1 MASESACVGCRVVDG
16 EGYKATVRY
25 IGPVI
30 GAKNQEEVWF
40 GVEWDTPGRG
50 KHDGSS
56 VDATGKLHRYFQCLA
71 NSGSFIKPSK
81 VTFGRTFLAA
91 LNDRYVSLDAPSIA
105 DANGT
110 VPNVF
115 VSTLKGNKKT
125 IEFVGEDKIRFVS
138 VCHRV
143 FEDV

>member
-1 MASESACVGCRVVDG
+1 MASHNACVGSRVVDS

-30 GAKNQEEVWF
+30 GAKNQEEIWF
-40 GVEWDTPGRG
+40 GVEWDTSSRG

-56 VDATGKLHRYFQCLA
+56 VDSTGKLHRYFQCA
-71 NSGSFIKPSK
+71 NGSGSFIKPAK
-81 VTFGRTFLAA
+81 VSFGRSFLTA
-91 LNDRYVSLDAPSIA
+91 LNDRYVSLDAPNIA

-115 VSTLKGNKKT
+115 VSTLKGNQKT
-125 IEFVGEDKIRFVS
+125 IEFVGEEKIRCVS
-138 VCHRV
+138 SC
-143 FEDV
+143 